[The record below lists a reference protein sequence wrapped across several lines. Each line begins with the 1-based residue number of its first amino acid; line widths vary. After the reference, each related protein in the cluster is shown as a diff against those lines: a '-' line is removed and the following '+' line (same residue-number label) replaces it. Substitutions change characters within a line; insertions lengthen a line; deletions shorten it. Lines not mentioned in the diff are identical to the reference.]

1 MMKAVY
7 RASEK
12 KVNARIALTSISP
25 RAYAAV
31 SIVKESPMQFDPALA
46 AQETFR
52 RTEAELGSDWDAAV
66 ELEDTF
72 SSSAG
77 ATAREAY
84 EGLLALAARYPKAH
98 SFHAFCIYITWQQ
111 VTEETIAH
119 HFQTGVRLC
128 EAYLVSR
135 ETKDHRDIDYVTEL
149 YESFRAGLGLEE
161 EDEIQV
167 EFRKDTPKGGD

>member
-1 MMKAVY
+1 
-7 RASEK
+7 
-12 KVNARIALTSISP
+12 
-25 RAYAAV
+25 
-31 SIVKESPMQFDPALA
+31 MQFDAALA
-46 AQETFR
+46 AQDTFR
-52 RTEAELGSDWDAAV
+52 LAKGELGADWDTAV
-66 ELEDTF
+66 DLEETF
-72 SSSAG
+72 SSNAG

-84 EGLLALAARYPKAH
+84 EGLLALAQRYPEAH

-119 HFQTGVRLC
+119 HFQTGMRLS
-128 EAYLVSR
+128 EAYLASR
-135 ETKDHRDIDYVTEL
+135 DGKSRQHIDYVTEL

>member
-1 MMKAVY
+1 
-7 RASEK
+7 
-12 KVNARIALTSISP
+12 
-25 RAYAAV
+25 
-31 SIVKESPMQFDPALA
+31 MQFDAALA
-46 AQETFR
+46 AQDTFR
-52 RTEAELGSDWDAAV
+52 RAEAELGSDWDTAV

-72 SSSAG
+72 SSNAG

-84 EGLLALAARYPKAH
+84 ERLLSLATRHPDAH
-98 SFHAFCIYITWQQ
+98 SFQAFCIYITWQQ
-111 VTEETIAH
+111 VTEETIAR
-119 HFQTGVRLC
+119 HFETGLKLC

-135 ETKDHRDIDYVTEL
+135 EAKDQLDINYVTEL